1 MTKKRLILIGLAIL
15 VLLILFFIL
24 RSTVNAG
31 LGSKI
36 DDCKAAFTR
45 GVEDG
50 MGGRGLSLAQALQQR
65 LDAADGLQTIAAKH
79 DEVYSEYAALRTARN
94 ELMTLVAEGKDLSA
108 MYQANEALDPLFT
121 ACREAL
127 EGLTEGKERSAL
139 DTYQA
144 DMDAAR
150 EAVSKAGAAFN
161 AHVEDFTD
169 SVLKRFP
176 NSLLKGLVKTGLP
189 TYWQAP

>member
-1 MTKKRLILIGLAIL
+1 M
-15 VLLILFFIL
+15 
-24 RSTVNAG
+24 
-31 LGSKI
+31 
-36 DDCKAAFTR
+36 
-45 GVEDG
+45 VET
-50 MGGRGLSLAQALQQR
+50 MA
-65 LDAADGLQTIAAKH
+65 
-79 DEVYSEYAALRTARN
+79 ARN